1 MKKIKNVLIVAVLTA
16 VMALN
21 TGCGNSFNASEYVE
35 SFMVMLT
42 QGDVSEYTRLS
53 GITEEEAMEEYQSM
67 SDAIKSLVAVYGVS
81 DETKEKIANVYLD
94 VMSKA
99 KYTVQEAE
107 KTDDG
112 YDVDVEIEPITG
124 LYDGLLDELQD
135 EVQSAFLAGEVTED
149 EVYEWMFDKM
159 ADKIQERM
167 DSLSYGDPQTVT
179 FQFVKN
185 ENVYELANESELG
198 EQIGEIIIDQSAL
211 LE

>member
-124 LYDGLLDELQD
+124 LYDGLLDELQE

-185 ENVYELANESELG
+185 GNVYELANESELG